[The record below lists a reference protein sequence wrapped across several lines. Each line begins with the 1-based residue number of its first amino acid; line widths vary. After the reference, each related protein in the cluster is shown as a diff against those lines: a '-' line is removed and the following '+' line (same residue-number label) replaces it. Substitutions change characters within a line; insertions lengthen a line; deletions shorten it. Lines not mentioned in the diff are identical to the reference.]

1 MTLNTNIKFHLSES
15 HRVTFKESLFSK
27 TSFQTISDD
36 WAQHVIFLRA
46 RDPCVLSSCAW
57 HYGESTLKYN

>member
-46 RDPCVLSSCAW
+46 RDPCVLSSCA
-57 HYGESTLKYN
+57 